1 MIYGEERKKQFRF
14 NLNSYFFPIFI
25 CLSLVFYLFFLNIK
39 YSNKTHDLL
48 IKKIPLIKKDISEL
62 ENKIHAEDLKK
73 NSLFSD
79 IKNNPEYFGMRKAKP
94 NNDIIRW
101 IE

>member
-1 MIYGEERKKQFRF
+1 MMYGEERKKQFRF
-14 NLNSYFFPIFI
+14 NLNSYFFPTFI

-62 ENKIHAEDLKK
+62 QNKIHAEDLKQ

-79 IKNNPEYFGMRKAKP
+79 IKNNPEYFGMHKAKP

>member
-1 MIYGEERKKQFRF
+1 MMYGEERKKQFRF
-14 NLNSYFFPIFI
+14 NLNSYFFPTFI

-62 ENKIHAEDLKK
+62 ENKIHAEDLKQ

>member
-1 MIYGEERKKQFRF
+1 MMYGEERKKQSRF
-14 NLNSYFFPIFI
+14 NLDYYFFPTFI

-48 IKKIPLIKKDISEL
+48 LKKIPLIKKDISEI
-62 ENKIHAEDLKK
+62 ENKIHAEDLKQ

-79 IKNNPEYFGMRKAKP
+79 IKNNPENFGMRKAKP
-94 NNDIIRW
+94 NDRIRW